1 MDTHLKKIATSQ
13 VEDNIVDEMDM
24 SLVEI
29 EKIFDFL
36 SARVNELGLVIA
48 ESSGN
53 IDEIFEKSEFDKTA
67 FSHFIE
73 QIEELRQVNEIISG
87 EIASSSEIA
96 CKANNEMLAY
106 METVHRTTSSVNKL
120 IRAVE
125 KISKQIEI
133 LQVPLQKVGNI
144 AAVINSIAKQTK
156 LLALNAT
163 IEAARAGEAGK
174 GFNVVASEV
183 KTLASSTTE
192 ATAQIEETLNK
203 IGTDFNQLSKSNL
216 SATQIAFV
224 VEQQASSVT
233 RVLSD
238 TSKSLQQVDQTT
250 DCISERIAGVQTIC
264 DDMLQ
269 SSEIVTSNEKVAG
282 EALENVVNK
291 MREICDSGDD
301 LVVFAADNG
310 AEIDD
315 RKMIILAKEVANQ
328 ISLIFTNAVES
339 GKISLNDLLDR
350 EYQEIEGSNPKQYL
364 TKFTKF
370 ADEVLPNIQEDIFE
384 RFEKVVFCAATDVN
398 SYVPTH
404 NKIYS
409 KPQGDDPEWNAA
421 HSRNRRIF
429 ADRTGC
435 NASRNKKPVLLQTYL
450 RDMGGGNY
458 IVLKDVSA
466 PILVKGSHW
475 GALRIGYKI

>member
-24 SLVEI
+24 SLGEI

-125 KISKQIEI
+125 KISKQIEV

-163 IEAARAGEAGK
+163 R
-174 GFNVVASEV
+174 SC
-183 KTLASSTTE
+183 
-192 ATAQIEETLNK
+192 
-203 IGTDFNQLSKSNL
+203 
-216 SATQIAFV
+216 
-224 VEQQASSVT
+224 
-233 RVLSD
+233 
-238 TSKSLQQVDQTT
+238 TS
-250 DCISERIAGVQTIC
+250 R
-264 DDMLQ
+264 
-269 SSEIVTSNEKVAG
+269 
-282 EALENVVNK
+282 
-291 MREICDSGDD
+291 
-301 LVVFAADNG
+301 
-310 AEIDD
+310 
-315 RKMIILAKEVANQ
+315 
-328 ISLIFTNAVES
+328 
-339 GKISLNDLLDR
+339 
-350 EYQEIEGSNPKQYL
+350 GS
-364 TKFTKF
+364 
-370 ADEVLPNIQEDIFE
+370 
-384 RFEKVVFCAATDVN
+384 R
-398 SYVPTH
+398 
-404 NKIYS
+404 
-409 KPQGDDPEWNAA
+409 
-421 HSRNRRIF
+421 
-429 ADRTGC
+429 
-435 NASRNKKPVLLQTYL
+435 
-450 RDMGGGNY
+450 
-458 IVLKDVSA
+458 
-466 PILVKGSHW
+466 
-475 GALRIGYKI
+475 